1 MTEITA
7 IEPGRRKGRFNVY
20 VDGSFAV
27 ALGERVLS
35 DLRLKV
41 GQTFDADR
49 LKEVAEAEEAHK
61 ALESALRLL
70 ELRARSSKEIE
81 QRLREKGYEAEV
93 ILAAIAKLTGLGLI
107 DDADFARQWVESR
120 SRARPKGAR
129 LLRSELAQKGVAKNE
144 IEEAVSK
151 VTPGDE
157 AEMARRALAPK
168 VGRRA
173 LPAGKL
179 ERRAEYQRLAAF
191 LQRRGFG
198 WDSIK
203 VALGEAFQEQGQSG
217 EDGEELM
224 DERLGAGD
232 DEHEPRLGA
241 LDGDGGGDGDEDK
254 GHTAPATSRRFGG
267 LRSVGGSAEDEPYE
281 RRLGAMDGDASVPSR
296 WPRRKPARTDQ
307 SADED

>member
-41 GQTFDADR
+41 GQSFDADR

-70 ELRARSSKEIE
+70 ELRARSGKEIE
-81 QRLREKGYEAEV
+81 QRLRDKGYEDEV
-93 ILAAIAKLTGLGLI
+93 IVATITKLAGLGLI

-120 SRARPKGAR
+120 SRARPKGTR
-129 LLRSELAQKGVAKNE
+129 MLRSELAQKGVAKSD
-144 IEEAVSK
+144 IEEAVAK
-151 VTPGDE
+151 VTPEDE

-168 VGRRA
+168 VGRHL
-173 LPAGKL
+173 LPTGKL

-198 WDSIK
+198 WDAIK
-203 VALGEAFQEQGQSG
+203 VALAGAFDGQAAG
-217 EDGEELM
+217 DNIDNEELVG
-224 DERLGAGD
+224 ERLGAGD
-232 DEHEPRLGA
+232 DDDAEPRFGA
-241 LDGDGGGDGDEDK
+241 LDGAGDDK
-254 GHTAPATSRRFGG
+254 AFQPSSARKFGQPRG
-267 LRSVGGSAEDEPYE
+267 ASADASGDEPYE
-281 RRLGAMDGDASVPSR
+281 RRLGGMDGDASVKSR
-296 WPRRKPARTDQ
+296 WPRKNLNRPK
-307 SADED
+307 SASSEE